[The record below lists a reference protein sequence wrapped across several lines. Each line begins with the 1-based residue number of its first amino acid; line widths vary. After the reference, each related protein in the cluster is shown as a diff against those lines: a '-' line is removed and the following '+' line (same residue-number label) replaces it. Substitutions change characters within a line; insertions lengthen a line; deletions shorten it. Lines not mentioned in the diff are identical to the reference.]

1 MIQANELR
9 IGNLVILNNIYRPK
23 DIGQIRLVNAITKED
38 ASVSRLTKEPFI
50 DTYGQYLQY
59 IEGIP
64 LTEEWL
70 LKFGFKLTINNKDSG
85 YKQFGLNIKGL
96 DLMFCLECNSDKPDF
111 YLNMVGVDID
121 YIHQL
126 QNLIFDLTG
135 VELSGF

>member
-1 MIQANELR
+1 MLF
-9 IGNLVILNNIYRPK
+9 
-23 DIGQIRLVNAITKED
+23 IRAQYKP
-38 ASVSRLTKEPFI
+38 VSI
-50 DTYGQYLQY
+50 
-59 IEGIP
+59 
-64 LTEEWL
+64 TEEWL

-126 QNLIFDLTG
+126 QNLYFALTG